1 MDKTKQNELV
11 RWLKQQ
17 SAPARRWLRLSMILG
32 VVSGL
37 LIIAQAWLLAILLQA
52 FIMDGLSRDTHT
64 TTFLILISIF
74 ILRAVVMAI
83 RERVGYRCGM
93 AVRQQIRKIVL
104 DRLEALGPVW

>member
-52 FIMDGLSRDTHT
+52 FIMDSRSHRRAGALCCFSHRTNSFCLVLS
-64 TTFLILISIF
+64 
-74 ILRAVVMAI
+74 M
-83 RERVGYRCGM
+83 
-93 AVRQQIRKIVL
+93 RK
-104 DRLEALGPVW
+104 D

>member
-37 LIIAQAWLLAILLQA
+37 LIIAQAW
-52 FIMDGLSRDTHT
+52 
-64 TTFLILISIF
+64 
-74 ILRAVVMAI
+74 
-83 RERVGYRCGM
+83 
-93 AVRQQIRKIVL
+93 
-104 DRLEALGPVW
+104 